1 VIEYLKSISFLIF
14 QRGLNIMLLYTKV
27 ITTETEEGKKVTARK
42 IFGTLGNI
50 PAETDEEVIYKDADG
65 TELELEA
72 DDIYLDGG
80 SGKVIRKSD
89 GKEVQVF
96 VGDVRIIPAVVT
108 EEAEEEVNEG

>member
-1 VIEYLKSISFLIF
+1 
-14 QRGLNIMLLYTKV
+14 MLLYTKV

-65 TELELEA
+65 AELELEA

-108 EEAEEEVNEG
+108 EEAKEAEEEVNEG